1 MISDR
6 DLLIAAGEM
15 GVELTE
21 VQVDQLGLYERQI
34 QEWSQRVNLVSKG
47 DRSRLKSRHFLDS
60 LSGLPYLPRTEHSL
74 LDLGSGG
81 GLPGIPMKI
90 ARPGTRVTLLESGR
104 MKSLFLQHV
113 TKVLG
118 LDELRVWKARA
129 EDISKEEDFVG
140 YDVVVCRAVGALPLL
155 WKLSR
160 PLLNP
165 TGYMLAFKG
174 PGAEKEWELGGP
186 ENIVV
191 KYHKAS
197 VPFIERERLFVE
209 VRTKS

>member
-1 MISDR
+1 
-6 DLLIAAGEM
+6 
-15 GVELTE
+15 
-21 VQVDQLGLYERQI
+21 
-34 QEWSQRVNLVSKG
+34 
-47 DRSRLKSRHFLDS
+47 
-60 LSGLPYLPRTEHSL
+60 LPYLPSIAHSL

-81 GLPGIPMKI
+81 GLPGIPIKI
-90 ARPGTRVTLLESGR
+90 ARPDIRVTLLESGR
-104 MKSLFLQHV
+104 MKGLFLQHV

-118 LDELRVWKARA
+118 LEDLQVRRARA

-160 PLLNP
+160 PLLKP
-165 TGYMLAFKG
+165 TGYLLAFKG
-174 PGAEKEWELGGP
+174 PGAKKEWELEKP

-191 KYHKAS
+191 NYHKAR
-197 VPFIERERLFVE
+197 VPVTERERLFVE